1 MHLDMKNFKKEK
13 KEEKLIESK
22 KRSMNK
28 FVLVINKI

>member
-1 MHLDMKNFKKEK
+1 MHLAMKNFKKEK

>member
-1 MHLDMKNFKKEK
+1 MKNFKKEK

>member
-1 MHLDMKNFKKEK
+1 MKNFKNFK

-22 KRSMNK
+22 KRSMDK

>member
-1 MHLDMKNFKKEK
+1 MHLDMKNFKKGK